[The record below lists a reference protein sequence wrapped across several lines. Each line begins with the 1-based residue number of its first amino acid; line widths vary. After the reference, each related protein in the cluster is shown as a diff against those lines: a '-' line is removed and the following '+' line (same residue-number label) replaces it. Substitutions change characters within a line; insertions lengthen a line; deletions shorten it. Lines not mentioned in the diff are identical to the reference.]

1 LMKSDEPTLAESPDE
16 SLLRAGF
23 ALGDDYVAIL
33 RTNLDGD
40 LGRRRVLALRG
51 MVRQELVTED
61 EWLSVINDGDVD
73 VRREALNLIA
83 HVDQIDGDV
92 FEAMLR
98 RLHDEDA
105 LVVDGA
111 IFALGEHLYVGAV
124 DQLCVI
130 AVSHD
135 DARCRESAI
144 AALGAIGDDRARP
157 AILAAL
163 NDKPPVRRRA
173 IVALSNFEGPDID
186 AALERASADRDWQVR
201 AAVNQLGR
209 DED

>member
-1 LMKSDEPTLAESPDE
+1 MQSDEPTLAESPEE

-23 ALGDDYVAIL
+23 ALGDDFTGVL
-33 RTNLDGD
+33 RTNLTSDAP
-40 LGRRRVLALRG
+40 RRRVLALRG
-51 MVRQELVTED
+51 MVRQGLVTQS
-61 EWLSVINDGDVD
+61 EWLSAIDDNDVD

-83 HVDQIDGDV
+83 YVPQSDEQVLD
-92 FEAMLR
+92 ALRR

-111 IFALGEHLYVGAV
+111 IFALGEHLDVVAV

-130 AVSHD
+130 ATTHD
-135 DARCRESAI
+135 DARCRESAV

-163 NDKPPVRRRA
+163 EDKPPVRRRA
-173 IVALSNFEGPDID
+173 IVALANFEGPDID
-186 AALERASADRDWQVR
+186 AALERASEDRDWQVR